1 MDTVLAKYNQYHDV
15 LDKELAKQSFFVEL
29 EKKTGVPKVTMVLG
43 AVSFIF
49 VLIFFN
55 LGGKIITDLI
65 GWVYPAY
72 SSFKAIESPA
82 TNDDVQWLTYWTVF
96 GFVNIV
102 EYFSDA
108 LLFWFPFYYLFK
120 TLFVLWLA
128 LPSFRGAELIY
139 KSGLRQVL
147 LQYAPKVDAQASQL
161 RANAVKVAE
170 GKSF

>member
-1 MDTVLAKYNQYHDV
+1 MEGVQAKFNQYHDI

-29 EKKTGVPKVTMVLG
+29 EKKTGFPKVTVVLG
-43 AVSFIF
+43 AVSFVF

-55 LGGKIITDLI
+55 LGGKIITDLL

-72 SSFKAIESPA
+72 SSFKAIETPGH
-82 TNDDVQWLTYWTVF
+82 DDDKQWLTYWTVF

-128 LPSFRGAELIY
+128 LPSFRGAEILY
-139 KSGLRQVL
+139 TSGLRQLL
-147 LQYAPKVDAQASQL
+147 LQYAPKVDAQAAQL

-170 GKSF
+170 GKSI